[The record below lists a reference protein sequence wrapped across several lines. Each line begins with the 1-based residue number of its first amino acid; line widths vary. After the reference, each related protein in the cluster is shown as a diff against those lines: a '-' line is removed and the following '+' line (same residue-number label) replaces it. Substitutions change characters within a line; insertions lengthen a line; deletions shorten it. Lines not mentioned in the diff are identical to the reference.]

1 VRHVG
6 AHLDVHVDEATLRH
20 GHAGFL
26 GGDLLAVTAGELCVP
41 AVITDTFL
49 EFDCMNMK
57 RREFSQVAAGAAL
70 ASAALLSPLAHAQA
84 KKPVAGKDFH
94 ILDAKAPVEA
104 PAGKIEV
111 VEFFWYSCPHCN
123 IFEPALANW
132 VKALPKDMAFKR
144 SHVAFNDGF
153 VPQQRLFLAL
163 EAMGMLE
170 KLHVKVFNAIHS
182 EKVNLAKGDAITD
195 WVVKQGVDKAKF
207 LEQYNSFSV
216 STKATRSTQLQNAY
230 RVEGVPALGI
240 AGRFYTDGSMAGSM
254 ERALQVAE
262 YLIAEVR
269 AGR

>member
-1 VRHVG
+1 
-6 AHLDVHVDEATLRH
+6 
-20 GHAGFL
+20 
-26 GGDLLAVTAGELCVP
+26 
-41 AVITDTFL
+41 
-49 EFDCMNMK
+49 
-57 RREFSQVAAGAAL
+57 
-70 ASAALLSPLAHAQA
+70 
-84 KKPVAGKDFH
+84 
-94 ILDAKAPVEA
+94 
-104 PAGKIEV
+104 V

>member
-1 VRHVG
+1 MRLVHRLVRQHGLADDVADGEDVRHVG
-6 AHLDVHVDEATLRH
+6 AHLDV
-20 GHAGFL
+20 
-26 GGDLLAVTAGELCVP
+26 
-41 AVITDTFL
+41 
-49 EFDCMNMK
+49 
-57 RREFSQVAAGAAL
+57 
-70 ASAALLSPLAHAQA
+70 
-84 KKPVAGKDFH
+84 KDFH

>member
-1 VRHVG
+1 
-6 AHLDVHVDEATLRH
+6 
-20 GHAGFL
+20 
-26 GGDLLAVTAGELCVP
+26 
-41 AVITDTFL
+41 
-49 EFDCMNMK
+49 MNMK
-57 RREFSQVAAGAAL
+57 RREFSQAAACAAL
-70 ASAALLSPLAHAQA
+70 VSSALLSPPVLAQA

-104 PAGKIEV
+104 PVGKIEV

-123 IFEPALANW
+123 TFEPTLAAW
-132 VKALPKDMAFKR
+132 VKNLPKDMAFKR

-163 EAMGMLE
+163 EAMGLLD
-170 KLHVKVFNAIHS
+170 KLHVKVFNAIHT
-182 EKVNLAKGDAITD
+182 ERLNLAKGDAISD
-195 WVVKQGVDKAKF
+195 WVAKQGIDKAKF
-207 LEQYNSFSV
+207 LDQYNSFSV

-262 YLIAEVR
+262 FLISEVR

>member
-1 VRHVG
+1 
-6 AHLDVHVDEATLRH
+6 
-20 GHAGFL
+20 
-26 GGDLLAVTAGELCVP
+26 
-41 AVITDTFL
+41 
-49 EFDCMNMK
+49 MNMK

-84 KKPVAGKDFH
+84 RKPVAGKDFH

-240 AGRFYTDGSMAGSM
+240 AGRFYTDGAMAGSM

>member
-1 VRHVG
+1 
-6 AHLDVHVDEATLRH
+6 
-20 GHAGFL
+20 
-26 GGDLLAVTAGELCVP
+26 
-41 AVITDTFL
+41 
-49 EFDCMNMK
+49 MNMK
-57 RREFSQVAAGAAL
+57 RREFSQAAAGAAL

-84 KKPVAGKDFH
+84 RKPVAGKDFH

-240 AGRFYTDGSMAGSM
+240 AGRFYTDGAMAGSM

-262 YLIAEVR
+262 YLMAEVK

>member
-1 VRHVG
+1 
-6 AHLDVHVDEATLRH
+6 
-20 GHAGFL
+20 
-26 GGDLLAVTAGELCVP
+26 
-41 AVITDTFL
+41 
-49 EFDCMNMK
+49 MNMK

-195 WVVKQGVDKAKF
+195 WVVRQGVDKAKF

>member
-1 VRHVG
+1 
-6 AHLDVHVDEATLRH
+6 
-20 GHAGFL
+20 
-26 GGDLLAVTAGELCVP
+26 
-41 AVITDTFL
+41 
-49 EFDCMNMK
+49 MK
-57 RREFSQVAAGAAL
+57 RREFSQAAAGAAL

-84 KKPVAGKDFH
+84 RKPVAGKDFH

-240 AGRFYTDGSMAGSM
+240 AGRFYTDGAMAGSM